1 MFSDRK
7 HRKIWI
13 LPLEKYVVGLKI
25 TINSYKFYEMYDYM
39 HIYIFVIL
47 YQQIS

>member
-1 MFSDRK
+1 MFSDPK

-25 TINSYKFYEMYDYM
+25 TINAYEFYEMYNYM
-39 HIYIFVIL
+39 HIYISMIL
-47 YQQIS
+47 YQRIS